1 MLQRYKKNRTSASF
15 LLTKCATFLIKCYW
29 GTFSVPSRLTS
40 FLFIV
45 ISLKLLDT
53 LLEETK
59 VYATVCALFYKMRM
73 LVEVMCFRVL
83 KNKISAIFQNLLF
96 ENQIWNSWQ

>member
-1 MLQRYKKNRTSASF
+1 MVSNLQVTENMLHKQKR
-15 LLTKCATFLIKCYW
+15 
-29 GTFSVPSRLTS
+29 GRLTS

-59 VYATVCALFYKMRM
+59 VYATICALFYKMRM

-96 ENQIWNSWQ
+96 ENQIWNSW

>member
-1 MLQRYKKNRTSASF
+1 MVSNLQVTENMLQKQKR
-15 LLTKCATFLIKCYW
+15 
-29 GTFSVPSRLTS
+29 GRLTS

-96 ENQIWNSWQ
+96 ENQIWNSW